1 MSADVT
7 LDGSAIDKIA
17 TLTKAGRTA
26 QVLEITRPFEDG
38 GLPASVPALY
48 DPESRRVVSLKDV
61 LESYRTA
68 PARKAGV
75 AQVTTRTAFIDLVNH
90 HKTEAS
96 VIFAKAEWPGPS
108 LTAVIDYHKAGG
120 EATEANRLGHRIH
133 YAFPLTP
140 EFESWVEHSGKPMD
154 QATFATFLED
164 RIVDLSAP
172 DADEVAWFKDNV
184 KATIATPATVITTSR
199 ALQVTVGQKVKTAFD
214 PRTGEGVV
222 SYEEQ
227 HTNAGTGSK
236 VDVPGGFIVAIAP
249 FRFGEKIRLFAR
261 LRYRVKDGTVLWFYH
276 LYRWEDELVMRVTA
290 DLERVHQETGLPAF
304 IGRPEA

>member
-1 MSADVT
+1 MSASFEPDAET
-7 LDGSAIDKIA
+7 IDKIIVLA
-17 TLTKAGRTA
+17 NEASAAQLLQISRT
-26 QVLEITRPFEDG
+26 FEDD
-38 GLPASVPALY
+38 GLPETVPALY
-48 DPESRRVVSLKDV
+48 DPETRRANSLRDV
-61 LESYRTA
+61 LESYRQR
-68 PARKAGV
+68 PARKTGV

-108 LTAVIDYHKAGG
+108 LTAVIDYHKASG
-120 EATEANRLGHRIH
+120 APTDANRLGHRIH

-172 DADEVAWFKDNV
+172 DAGEAAWFKENV
-184 KATIATPATVITTSR
+184 KATVATPADIITTSR
-199 ALQVTVGQKVKTAFD
+199 GLQVTVGQKVKTSYN
-214 PRTGEGVV
+214 PRTGEAVF
-222 SYEEQ
+222 SFEEEHAQ
-227 HTNAGTGSK
+227 AGTGEK

-261 LRYRVKDGTVLWFYH
+261 LRYRVKDGAVLWFYH

-290 DLERVHQETGLPAF
+290 DLERVHKDTGLPTF
-304 IGRPEA
+304 VGQPEA